1 MKGNTVA
8 IIVAVVV
15 LVAVAAVAYFAVA
28 YFAAAGKSTQGSPSI
43 GVSENEINSIGQYS
57 DLNLPSDVG
66 SDENVPD
73 PESTI
78 VVDENDVSLDLPSDI

>member
-1 MKGNTVA
+1 MKGNAVA

-15 LVAVAAVAYFAVA
+15 LAAVAAVIYLASN
-28 YFAAAGKSTQGSPSI
+28 STPTNGTTSI

-57 DLNLPSDVG
+57 ELNLPSDVG
-66 SDENVPD
+66 TDENVPD

-78 VVDENDVSLDLPSDI
+78 VVDENDVSLDIPSDI